1 MNLPILSIAVRRI
14 ATIASLFALLW
25 LAPLSAQ
32 PTPASLPTP
41 TADYP
46 LRSPQVDT
54 AQLHQWQ
61 ANSDFDYNEKKMKLN
76 THLWERLLA
85 WISEKI
91 GKVFQPFAPVTNSKT
106 FWDVIGYGIV
116 AIALGLVVSKLVG
129 ADLSRLFFRRS
140 KKNKIAYDAVEED
153 INAIDFGAELNQ
165 AIAQHDYRKSVRLY
179 YLQTLK
185 VLADRQHINWQ
196 RYKTNRHYWHELRN
210 TNLQQPFNQLT
221 RLFDYIWYGEFQIDD
236 QHFRQAQQ
244 AFQTFEQT
252 ITRKATPS
260 KV

>member
-116 AIALGLVVSKLVG
+116 AIALGLVVSKLVS

-140 KKNKIAYDAVEED
+140 KKIKSLMMLSKKI
-153 INAIDFGAELNQ
+153 LM
-165 AIAQHDYRKSVRLY
+165 
-179 YLQTLK
+179 
-185 VLADRQHINWQ
+185 
-196 RYKTNRHYWHELRN
+196 
-210 TNLQQPFNQLT
+210 QLI
-221 RLFDYIWYGEFQIDD
+221 LV
-236 QHFRQAQQ
+236 
-244 AFQTFEQT
+244 
-252 ITRKATPS
+252 PN
-260 KV
+260 